1 MIERAIELKDAIDEY
16 LSQYDK
22 DSKLTQNDWQDLE
35 RYTSAFEA
43 LITKLWQH
51 QRSQTTHIASFEIV
65 EYGIEKL
72 EEYEQET
79 TTVPAYTLSLYNIE
93 SRAVQDYDLY

>member
-1 MIERAIELKDAIDEY
+1 
-16 LSQYDK
+16 LSAEK
-22 DSKLTQNDWQDLE
+22 TPTLWGTLP
-35 RYTSAFEA
+35 AFEA
-43 LITKLWQH
+43 LITKLRQH

-79 TTVPAYTLSLYNIE
+79 TTVPAYTLSLCK
-93 SRAVQDYDLY
+93 